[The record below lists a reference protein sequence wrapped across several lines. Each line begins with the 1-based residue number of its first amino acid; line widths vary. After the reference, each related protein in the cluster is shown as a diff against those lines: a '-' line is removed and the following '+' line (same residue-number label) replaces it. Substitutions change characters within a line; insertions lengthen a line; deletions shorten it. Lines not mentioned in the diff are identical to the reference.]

1 MITIFGSSVVNT
13 LIVSFIGIVS
23 VAAVG
28 LAIYMLIKTLKSDYS
43 YKKFS
48 LPMEEDFLIVNDYQ
62 KETSPLEESGFFIVE
77 KTNDEFL
84 EKTRKA
90 TENFHKEKE
99 EELKQREKAE
109 IKRMKKEIANKAKN
123 KK

>member
-1 MITIFGSSVVNT
+1 M
-13 LIVSFIGIVS
+13 GIVS
-23 VAAVG
+23 LAAVG
-28 LAIYMLIKTLKSDYS
+28 LAIYMLVKTLKSDYS

-48 LPMEEDFLIVNDYQ
+48 LPMEEDFLIANDYQ
-62 KETSPLEESGFFIVE
+62 KTTSPLEESGFFIVE
-77 KTNDEFL
+77 KTDDEFL

-90 TENFHKEKE
+90 TEIFHKEKE

-109 IKRMKKEIANKAKN
+109 IRRMKKEIANKAKN